1 MYSQP
6 REAEEYAEYIEF
18 LQNLKLLKPGI
29 EHHDLEELQGV
40 VGLKGLRVDIQYDEE
55 TLPKNPPLSS
65 MTDEQLLR
73 GK

>member
-6 REAEEYAEYIEF
+6 KDADEYAEYIEF
-18 LQNLKLLKPGI
+18 LQNQKLLKPGI

-40 VGLKGLRVDIQYDEE
+40 VGLKGLRVDVQYEDD
-55 TLPKNPPLSS
+55 TSKTPPLSTI
-65 MTDEQLLR
+65 TDQQLLS